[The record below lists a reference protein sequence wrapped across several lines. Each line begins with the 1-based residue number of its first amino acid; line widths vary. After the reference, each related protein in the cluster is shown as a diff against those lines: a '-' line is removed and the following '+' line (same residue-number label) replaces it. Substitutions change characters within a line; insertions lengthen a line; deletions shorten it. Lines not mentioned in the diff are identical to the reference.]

1 MLNPSRIQ
9 VLPFNPD
16 VVGLVM
22 HELSH
27 FQQIHPDNDL
37 LARCMR
43 EGTADFVAELVSGH
57 NLNARNKIYGDS
69 HEEQLWV
76 KFQQIKPRETS
87 MRMIGS
93 TITSKKT
100 A

>member
-1 MLNPSRIQ
+1 
-9 VLPFNPD
+9 
-16 VVGLVM
+16 
-22 HELSH
+22 
-27 FQQIHPDNDL
+27 
-37 LARCMR
+37 MR

-76 KFQQIKPRETS
+76 KFQQDTAQTS